1 MEELLTPGSGLIIW
15 QTIIFLL
22 LILLL
27 RKLAW
32 EPITSALK
40 EREENIAGALEAA
53 EEAKKEMTSLKADNE
68 KLLAETRQERDT
80 MLKEAMATAHKIK
93 EEAREETSKISA
105 KMLEDA
111 KATIENEKRAALAD
125 VKTRVAMLSLEITE
139 QLIRKQFGDSKAQKA
154 LVNELV
160 KDLNLN

>member
-1 MEELLTPGSGLIIW
+1 MEELLTPGSGLLIW
-15 QTIIFLL
+15 QAIIFLL

-32 EPITSALK
+32 GPITSALK
-40 EREENIAGALEAA
+40 EREQNIAGALEAA
-53 EEAKKEMTSLKADNE
+53 EEAKKEMSRLKADNE
-68 KLLAETRQERDT
+68 KLLAEARQDRDA
-80 MLKEAMATAHKIK
+80 MLKEAMAIAHKIK
-93 EEAREETSKISA
+93 EEAKEETSKISA

-125 VKTRVAMLSLEITE
+125 VKTQVAMLSLEITE
-139 QLIRKQFGDSKAQKA
+139 KLIRKQFGDGKAQKA